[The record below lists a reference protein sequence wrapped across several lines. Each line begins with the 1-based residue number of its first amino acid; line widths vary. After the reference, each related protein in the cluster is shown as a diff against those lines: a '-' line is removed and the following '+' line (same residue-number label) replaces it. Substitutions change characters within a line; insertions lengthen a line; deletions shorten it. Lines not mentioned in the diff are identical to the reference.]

1 MQLKTRPNPRRSS
14 GFTLIELLVGLA
26 VGAIVLLGVTYS
38 WTTAVRN
45 NAYVLSVTALNN
57 DMRSIMH
64 IVTQD
69 LRRATDP
76 GDGASPTIEV
86 NADGSCVVFNA
97 HIADA
102 SVPAD
107 DLLSVAAGTLVP
119 SGYRL
124 RNGRFQMWYSPP
136 AAPAEAFGTCD
147 DDDANW
153 HTLLDN
159 GDRGVTLTS
168 FVVDPATHAR
178 CLALDVDPDLDPDDP
193 AGGTD
198 GLCASDGHHLVEL
211 LAIGVTVA
219 GEMQFGAQSNDFE
232 FTDIVKIRNDRVI
245 N

>member
-1 MQLKTRPNPRRSS
+1 MQLSRNVSIRRSS

-45 NAYVLSVTALNN
+45 NAYLLSATALNN

-76 GDGASPTIEV
+76 GDGASPTVEV

-97 HIADA
+97 HITDA
-102 SVPAD
+102 SAPAD

-136 AAPAEAFGTCD
+136 AAPVEAFGTCD
-147 DDDANW
+147 EDNANW
-153 HTLLDN
+153 HTLLEN

-168 FVVDPATHAR
+168 FVVDPATYAR
-178 CLALDVDPDLDPDDP
+178 CLDLDDP
-193 AGGTD
+193 AGDTD
-198 GLCASDGHHLVEL
+198 ELCASDGHNLVEL
-211 LAIGVTVA
+211 LAIHVKVA
-219 GEMQFGAQSNDFE
+219 GEMQFGAQSNGFE